1 MKRHLQ
7 ACTNSNI
14 YNFTDKNSF
23 LNWKQKYFPN
33 YLLQNINASQN
44 EIYYCS
50 NRKIRLNYLTG
61 RKRAPRAHFFYK
73 QLLSSCSGTLSTK
86 MMDSQTLQVKHNPC
100 TNIQH
105 IFVRKLDDNIFNR
118 VQVGLETFKI
128 KQAFMAEFK
137 MNISRHLVN
146 NIKYKYNF
154 ENPYKTDKSDLIS
167 IQTFIQ
173 EFNIKNKIYSNI
185 DDITAIE
192 DLLLIFQ
199 SDSQKKFSSQFTTI
213 SIDSTHKITK
223 YIKLSM

>member
-1 MKRHLQ
+1 
-7 ACTNSNI
+7 
-14 YNFTDKNSF
+14 
-23 LNWKQKYFPN
+23 
-33 YLLQNINASQN
+33 
-44 EIYYCS
+44 
-50 NRKIRLNYLTG
+50 
-61 RKRAPRAHFFYK
+61 
-73 QLLSSCSGTLSTK
+73 
-86 MMDSQTLQVKHNPC
+86 
-100 TNIQH
+100 
-105 IFVRKLDDNIFNR
+105 
-118 VQVGLETFKI
+118 
-128 KQAFMAEFK
+128 MAEFK

-192 DLLLIFQ
+192 YLLLIFQ